1 MKQEITGIV
10 ISEVSY
16 SETSKIINVLTE
28 NGIYGIMAKGAKRLN
43 SPLKVGTSKLN
54 LSKFNINYKNDGL
67 SLLTSVD
74 VINDFRNIIKDI
86 NKVSYAIYLVELATQ
101 VMKHNKDK
109 DIYNILIDSLTKINE
124 GYDYKIISNILETKY
139 LQFLGVMPVIDC
151 CAICGSKNNIVT
163 LSSSRGGYICK
174 NCLKN
179 DVIVSEKTIKLI
191 RMFYY
196 LDIAKITKLEV
207 SNQTKIEI
215 SDFLDDYYDRY
226 TGLYLKSKILLK
238 NLNKVD

>member
-1 MKQEITGIV
+1 MKKEIIGIV

-28 NGIYGIMAKGAKRLN
+28 DGIYGIMAKGAKRLN

-109 DIYNILIDSLTKINE
+109 EIYTILIDSLIKINE
-124 GYDYKIISNILETKY
+124 KYDYKIISNILETKY
-139 LQFLGVMPVIDC
+139 LKYLGVMPVIDC

-163 LSSSRGGYICK
+163 LSSIRGGYICK

-196 LDIAKITKLEV
+196 LDISKITKLEI

-215 SDFLDDYYDRY
+215 SNFLDDYYDRY
-226 TGLYLKSKILLK
+226 TGLYLKSKNLLK